1 MAKGDLQGDAPFKR
15 TETRTRAEMMISSLV
30 EEHDRVQHSGSC
42 RRSLSVMF
50 SCISCRK
57 ACLGDLWLYRAF

>member
-1 MAKGDLQGDAPFKR
+1 
-15 TETRTRAEMMISSLV
+15 MISSLV
-30 EEHDRVQHSGSC
+30 EEHDGVQHSVSC

-50 SCISCRK
+50 FCNSCRK